1 MEEVAVGAGTT
12 ESFRTVL
19 SNDETARTGAALD
32 RTRRVLADRTIWH
45 VNSTANGGGVAE
57 LLHGVLPYTRGA
69 GIDARWLVI
78 GASDGFLEITKRIH
92 HHLHDQTGD
101 GGPLGERQRTIYE
114 DDLDEDRAELCA
126 RVAPGDVVVL
136 HDPQTAGLAP
146 TLRRHGARVVWRCHV
161 GVDTAGPHARDAW
174 AFLSDDVCAA
184 ELWIFSRAAHVWE
197 TLDPG
202 RVVVMPP
209 CIDVL
214 AAKNRALSSA
224 TSRSVLAA
232 SGIATDANGSTDAI
246 ADGDPVAATVRHP
259 AAVEGAPMPI
269 DTRFVLQV
277 SRWDPLKD
285 HEGVLRGF
293 GEVIR
298 ADDTDAHLVL
308 AGPDTDGIADDPE
321 GAITFERVRALW
333 SEQPRAVRDRVHL
346 VSLPMDDAE
355 ENAVVVNALQREA
368 QVVVQKSL
376 AEGFGLTVAEA
387 MWKERPVVAS
397 RVGGIQD
404 QIVDGESGLLLD
416 DPTDTDAFARTLAQ
430 LLEQPEVGER
440 LGSAARRRVSEHF
453 LPLHHFERE
462 ADLLERLL
470 A

>member
-1 MEEVAVGAGTT
+1 MHEVAVDARST

-19 SNDETARTGAALD
+19 SADDTARTDSALD

-92 HHLHDQTGD
+92 HRLHDQTGD
-101 GGPLGERQRTIYE
+101 GGPLGEAERTIYE

-161 GVDTAGPHARDAW
+161 GVDTAGPNAREAW
-174 AFLSDDVCAA
+174 GFLSDDVCAA
-184 ELWIFSRAAHVWE
+184 ERWIFSRAAHVWE

-214 AAKNRALSSA
+214 APKNRDLSSA
-224 TSRSVLAA
+224 TSRGVLAA
-232 SGIATDANGSTDAI
+232 SGITTDADGTTD
-246 ADGDPVAATVRHP
+246 DDPVVATVRHP
-259 AAVEGAPMPI
+259 AAVEGAPVPI
-269 DTRFVLQV
+269 DARFVLQV

-293 GEVIR
+293 SEVVR
-298 ADDTDAHLVL
+298 ADHTDAHLVL
-308 AGPDTDGIADDPE
+308 AGPDADGVADDPE
-321 GAITFERVRALW
+321 GAMTFERVRALW
-333 SEQPRAVRDRVHL
+333 SEQPSSVRDRVHL
-346 VSLPMDDAE
+346 VSLPMDDAD
-355 ENAVVVNALQREA
+355 ENAFVVNALQREA
-368 QVVVQKSL
+368 EVVVQKSL

-387 MWKERPVVAS
+387 MWKERAVVAS

-416 DPTDTDAFARTLAQ
+416 DPSDTDAFARMLAQ
-430 LLEQPEVGER
+430 LLEQPGVGDR
-440 LGSAARRRVSEHF
+440 LGSAARRRVSDHF

-462 ADLLERLL
+462 ADLLECLL